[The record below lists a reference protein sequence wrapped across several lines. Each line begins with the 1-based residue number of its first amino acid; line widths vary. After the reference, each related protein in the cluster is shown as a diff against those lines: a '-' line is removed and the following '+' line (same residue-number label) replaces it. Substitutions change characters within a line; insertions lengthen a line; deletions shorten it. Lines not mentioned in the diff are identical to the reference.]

1 MSKGFWLTKFLELDW
16 LKRPHVFF
24 LSLAFILVRFPMLF
38 LGFGLDPDA
47 WRIANSAFDLRY
59 HFEYHTSRFPGY
71 PLPEITNSLL
81 INFGWVATNGLT
93 MMLALMSV
101 LAFAYLLKENR
112 TDKKGL
118 LTLTYAFTPLLW
130 INSTNSMDYMWGLSL
145 LIFTWFFL
153 TRQRFIAGGV
163 MMGLAMS
170 ARPQCIIF
178 LIPFVLLL
186 IKNGVRKEHITQFV
200 LASLVLTIIFFL
212 PVYMTYGFRFIH
224 RYPPRTTP
232 LQIGYGA
239 IKYFGLPA
247 LVTLT
252 LIIATSPK
260 NLWSMIRRPTND
272 DTFILWSLAAAFLSF
287 AAAPYH
293 FEYLIPI
300 VPFGYIFIARMK
312 KKSLLVLF
320 CFLVL
325 VHGSLSFLSMRHIG
339 KGRVGFRA
347 ADYGAVVE
355 NIVARKQQI
364 TDARKITTSD
374 VKTHSVVLSGPWLP
388 VIAYLENDIS
398 SVEGAKKLYDSNRH
412 EQGVWNFKRDIWYR
426 YLVDPYELSQ
436 LYADDFTVY
445 YVGGVREYTLE
456 VYGYDLDESG
466 ALLLGKRM
474 D

>member
-1 MSKGFWLTKFLELDW
+1 MSRDSWFTKFLELDW
-16 LKRPHVFF
+16 LKRPHVFL
-24 LSLAFILVRFPMLF
+24 LSFMFILVRFPMLF

-47 WRIANSAFDLRY
+47 WRIANSAYDLRY
-59 HFEYHTSRFPGY
+59 HFEYHASRFPGY

-93 MMLALMSV
+93 MMLSLISV
-101 LAFAYLLKENR
+101 LAFAYLLKENK

-153 TRQRFIAGGV
+153 ARQRFIAGGV

-170 ARPQCIIF
+170 ARPQCMIF
-178 LIPFVLLL
+178 LIPFVFLLV
-186 IKNGVRKEHITQFV
+186 KNGVRKEHITQFV
-200 LASLVLTIIFFL
+200 IASLILPIIFFL
-212 PVYMTYGFRFIH
+212 PVYLTYGFGFIH

-247 LVTLT
+247 LVTLI
-252 LIIATSPK
+252 LIIVTSPK
-260 NLWSMIRRPTND
+260 NLWSMIRKPAHD
-272 DTFILWSLAAAFLSF
+272 DTFILLSLAAAFLSF

-293 FEYLIPI
+293 FEYLIPL
-300 VPFGYIFIARMK
+300 VPFGYIFIARMNR
-312 KKSLLVLF
+312 KSLLIPF

-325 VHGSLSFLSMRHIG
+325 LHGSLSFLSIKHTG

-347 ADYGAVVE
+347 ADHGAVVE
-355 NIVARKQQI
+355 NIMARRQQI
-364 TDARKITTSD
+364 ADARKITTSD
-374 VKTHSVVLSGPWLP
+374 VKIHSVILSGPWLP
-388 VIAYLENDIS
+388 VIAYLDNDIS
-398 SVEGAKKLYDSNRH
+398 SVEGTKKLYDSNRQ

-426 YLVDPYELSQ
+426 YLIDPHELSQ
-436 LYADDFTVY
+436 LCADDFTVY
-445 YVGGVREYTLE
+445 YVSGVREYTLE
-456 VYGYDLDESG
+456 VYGYDLYESG
-466 ALLLGKRM
+466 ALLLEK
-474 D
+474 